1 MVPTLPGGL
10 SRTASAR
17 NIGPWFQVVKEPP
30 WRLNTIV
37 TGDWYFD
44 ARYEIVM
51 REEPLSMEEMRK
63 LDLDLV
69 AKIVKVPERKLSARS
84 DSYAVSSQVTI
95 EGRSS
100 INTFYDSVYHTGGWR
115 RGKLEELKG
124 KVQAWGTC
132 LTKVIFSSLLNLLFL
147 HSLDCSC
154 CVWYTCGYMRGPVSI
169 IFTHSPG
176 CFYHLEFT
184 RVKVSSQS
192 LPRVIEPPCF

>member
-1 MVPTLPGGL
+1 MVPTVPGGL

-17 NIGPWFQVVKEPP
+17 NIGPWFQVLKEPP

-100 INTFYDSVYHTGGWR
+100 INSFTT
-115 RGKLEELKG
+115 
-124 KVQAWGTC
+124 
-132 LTKVIFSSLLNLLFL
+132 
-147 HSLDCSC
+147 
-154 CVWYTCGYMRGPVSI
+154 VSI
-169 IFTHSPG
+169 TPVVGEGENLKS
-176 CFYHLEFT
+176 
-184 RVKVSSQS
+184 
-192 LPRVIEPPCF
+192 